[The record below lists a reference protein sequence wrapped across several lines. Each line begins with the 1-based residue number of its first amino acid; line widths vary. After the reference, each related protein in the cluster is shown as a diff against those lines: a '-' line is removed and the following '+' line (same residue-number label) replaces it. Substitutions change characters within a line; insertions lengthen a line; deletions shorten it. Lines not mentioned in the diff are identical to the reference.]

1 MREVTW
7 DATGGVVAR
16 KEISEAANRRDNERK
31 LRVWRAFGN
40 IKKSCGVSSLR

>member
-16 KEISEAANRRDNERK
+16 KKISEAADRRDNRTK
-31 LRVWRAFGN
+31 VGTWLSFGN
-40 IKKSCGVSSLR
+40 IKKRAV